1 MKAVLLAAGLGT
13 RLRPWT
19 NMLPKVMIPVGGK
32 PPLERH
38 LKRLQDA
45 GIEEVFIN
53 LHHLPDKISG
63 HFGDGKRWGLRI
75 HYSYEPK
82 LLGTAG
88 AVKNLERKLS
98 DGPFLVIYGD
108 NTVDADYAD
117 IARFGEENDTLGIVA
132 VVEKDDV
139 SGSGIVEFGA
149 DGRIVRFLEKPEPA
163 AAASRWINAGIYRF
177 EPRLFEHL
185 KPGIS
190 DFGRDVFPHLLK
202 RGESLLAYILKGPVI
217 AVDTP
222 DLLRAATRDARG
234 CS

>member
-1 MKAVLLAAGLGT
+1 MKAVLLAAGPGT
-13 RLRPWT
+13 RLKPWT
-19 NMLPKVMIPVGGK
+19 DMLPKVMIPVGGK

-38 LKRLQDA
+38 LEHLKAA

-53 LHHLPDKISG
+53 LHHLPDQISG
-63 HFGDGKRWGLRI
+63 RFGDGKRWGLRI
-75 HYSYEPK
+75 RYSYEPK

-88 AVKNLERKLS
+88 AVKNLERKLV

-117 IARFGEENDTLGIVA
+117 IARFAEANDALGIVA

-163 AAASRWINAGIYRF
+163 AAASRWVNAGIYRF

-190 DFGRDVFPHLLK
+190 DFGRDVFPLLLK

-234 CS
+234 SS